1 MPTKIKKQP
10 EKKVQMSGA
19 YIKTYVYLFNAAHLS
34 MKNATTEENE
44 ELVFLYCMS
53 SIVFLA
59 FCIEAY
65 LNHIGEEEIQH
76 WEDDFESLRPLAKLR
91 LIMREY
97 GELDFSRRPFQSFSD
112 IFSVRNQLAHGKT
125 EFAFEKHPQ
134 EPLAK
139 WGKLCNLKT
148 AKKLIGDTEKMIR
161 FVHAKLTN
169 NAEVDPFEPGFK
181 FYGFAR
187 E

>member
-19 YIKTYVYLFNAAHLS
+19 YKKTYVYLFNAAHLS

-76 WEDDFESLRPLAKLR
+76 WEDDFERLRPIAKLR
-91 LIMREY
+91 LIMHKHD
-97 GELDFSRRPFQSFSD
+97 ELDFSRQPFRSFLD
-112 IFSVRNQLAHGKT
+112 IFNVRNQLAHGKT
-125 EFAFEKHPQ
+125 VFVVEEYPKV
-134 EPLAK
+134 PLAK
-139 WGKLCNLKT
+139 WGRLCNVKD
-148 AKKLIGDTEKMIR
+148 AKRLIEDTEKMIR
-161 FVHAKLTN
+161 FVHAKITN
-169 NAEVDPFEPGFK
+169 NTMVDPFEPGFK
-181 FYGFAR
+181 FYGFIR